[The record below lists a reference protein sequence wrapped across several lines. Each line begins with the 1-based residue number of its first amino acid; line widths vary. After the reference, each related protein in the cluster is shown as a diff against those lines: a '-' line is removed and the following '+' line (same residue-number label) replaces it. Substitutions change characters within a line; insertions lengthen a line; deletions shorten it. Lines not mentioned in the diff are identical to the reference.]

1 MKNTFLILTLVIT
14 NMAYSQV
21 VCSVTSP
28 SNISGNY
35 SFSWGTPANTWAS
48 MDLSVSGN
56 FVTGD
61 LMLVDDGSVGN
72 SPASGIPLANYGCAT
87 LQNDLTGKI
96 AVVYRYDGITNS
108 TICWMSEKAKF
119 AQDAGAIGVVV
130 INRPGAAADLGNGG
144 GTSAP
149 LVTIPVVLISYEDGA
164 IIRNELQNGP
174 VSMFI
179 GNKSGLY
186 ANDLTLNNT
195 QRLISP
201 QFGVSSQLAQNGNE
215 FSFDLGVRAYNFG
228 SGNQNNVFLT
238 AKVFNPS
245 GQVVYNNQIGPY
257 QISINDSLDV
267 YPNTTISFPAFSL
280 PSYLPGRYKIRYE
293 VSMDVSDEY
302 PGDNFIES
310 EFFINDSI
318 ISYARLN
325 EVNNLPIALNY
336 YRPSSTAT
344 SYSQCAVIQ
353 NPNASRIA
361 VQGLY
366 FSAATGYNSG
376 FTLDGEEMQLSLYE
390 WNDAFSDLNDPN
402 LAFNNLNELAVGY
415 YYFPS
420 DLQNQVV
427 YGQLDNPI
435 VLQDN
440 KRYLTC
446 ITTVNPN
453 IYLGCDVNTNYT
465 WNESYYLQ
473 PMFPISN
480 DGTFF
485 ASGFGADV
493 VPAIAIKILN
503 SNEVGIKELTSKQ
516 IIAYP
521 NPTANEIHVEGMEN
535 KNYFIL
541 DQLGRIVYSGQI
553 NSENP
558 ISIKNFDAGSYSLK
572 IGDSYAKI
580 LIIK

>member
-1 MKNTFLILTLVIT
+1 MRIIIFILTFIRLNSI
-14 NMAYSQV
+14 YGQI

-28 SNISGNY
+28 SIISGNY
-35 SFSWGTPANTWAS
+35 AFSWGTPLNTWAS
-48 MDLSVSGN
+48 MDLSISGN
-56 FVTGD
+56 YITGE

-72 SPASGIPLANYGCAT
+72 SPASGLPLSNYGCAP
-87 LQNDLTGKI
+87 LQNNLTGKI
-96 AVVYRYDGITNS
+96 AVVYRYDGVTNS
-108 TICWMSEKAKF
+108 TICWMSEKAKY
-119 AQDAGAIGVVV
+119 AQDAGAIGVVI
-130 INRPGAAADLGNGG
+130 INRPGASADIGNGG

-179 GNKSGLY
+179 GNKTGLY
-186 ANDLTLNNT
+186 ANDLTLNTT

-201 QFGVSSQLAQNGNE
+201 QFGVSSQLALNGNE
-215 FSFDLGVRAYNFG
+215 FSIDLGVRAYNFG
-228 SGNQNNVFLT
+228 STNQNNVFLT
-238 AKVFNPS
+238 AKIFNPL
-245 GQVVYNNQIGPY
+245 GQEVYNNQIGPY

-267 YPNTTISFPAFSL
+267 YPNTTISFPVFSL
-280 PSYLPGRYKIRYE
+280 PSYLLGRYKIRYE
-293 VSMDVSDEY
+293 VSMDVSDDY

-310 EFFINDSI
+310 DFIMNDSI

-325 EVNNLPIALNY
+325 ESTNLPIALNY
-336 YRPSSTAT
+336 YRPSSGGTT
-344 SYSQCAVIQ
+344 YSQCAVF
-353 NPNASRIA
+353 NNSNASRIA

-390 WNDAFSDLNDPN
+390 WNDAFADLNDPN
-402 LAFNNLNELAVGY
+402 LAFNNLSEIAVGY
-415 YYFPS
+415 YYYPS

-427 YGQLDNPI
+427 YSQLDNPVI
-435 VLQDN
+435 LQDN

-453 IYLGCDVNTNYT
+453 IYLGCDVNTNYV

-485 ASGFGADV
+485 AAGFGADI
-493 VPAIAIKILN
+493 VPAIAIKIMN
-503 SNEVGIKELTSKQ
+503 SNEVGTEELTSEK
-516 IIAYP
+516 IEIYP
-521 NPTANEIHVEGMEN
+521 NPTFDELNVKGMEN
-535 KNYFIL
+535 KNYIII
-541 DQLGRIVYSGQI
+541 DQLGRIVQSGQI

-558 ISIKNFDAGSYSLK
+558 ISIKNFDSGSYSLK
-572 IGDSYAKI
+572 IGDSYSKI
-580 LIIK
+580 LLIK